1 MAHPVWRRAMDR
13 EALRA
18 HEGWLASG
26 RSGPGRLVLEDQDLQ
41 GARAPRMFPAARFVR
56 CDLSKAAFPLYTLH
70 ELELVDCEL
79 TDAILRQTHLERA
92 SISGT
97 TFSRADL
104 RLADFSSA
112 TIRDSNFAHANLERS
127 FFVGAELAHV
137 NFAGACMVDA
147 VFDDARLVDCDL
159 RGCDLSRGNRVLDLA
174 RTRRTRFERCD
185 LRGVKLDGRR
195 LDATV
200 FDHCQMAGM
209 TGKPDVAGRCSI
221 VAPLGTTSEE
231 IEAAWC

>member
-1 MAHPVWRRAMDR
+1 MDR

-18 HEGWLASG
+18 HEGWLARG
-26 RSGPGRLVLEDQDLQ
+26 KSGPGRLVLEDQDLQ

-79 TDAILRQTHLERA
+79 SDAILRQTHLERA

-97 TFSRADL
+97 TFRRADL
-104 RLADFSSA
+104 RLADLSSA
-112 TIRDSNFAHANLERS
+112 TIHDSNFASANLERG
-127 FFVGAELAHV
+127 F
-137 NFAGACMVDA
+137 FAGAALAQVSFAGAHMVDA

-159 RGCDLSRGNRVLDLA
+159 RGCDLSRGHRVLDLA
-174 RTRRTRFERCD
+174 RTSRARFERCD

-200 FDHCQMAGM
+200 FDHCHMDGM
-209 TGKPDVAGRCSI
+209 TGKPELAGRCSI
-221 VAPLGTTSEE
+221 VAPVGTTVEA
-231 IEAAWC
+231 IEAAWR